1 MASQIFVNLPVKD
14 LKKSIAFFTA
24 LGFTFNAQFTDETA
38 TCMII
43 SDNIFVML
51 LVEKRFKEFTKKKL
65 SDAKKTTEMIIALD
79 AKSKTEVEDIVSK
92 AVKAGGLIYDT
103 PKDHGWMY
111 QHSFEDLDGH
121 LWEVVF
127 MDISKFPT

>member
-1 MASQIFVNLPVKD
+1 MASQIFVNIPVKD

-79 AKSKTEVEDIVSK
+79 AKSKTEVEEIVSK